1 MTGDR
6 YSSEREEKAVGI
18 TSLILHKYYCEN
30 DISAVIGYFDEPF
43 MWLGAGEAE
52 YAVGRDK
59 AREIFRKLAGMVPR
73 CNLSDEEYNACMLSP
88 DICMVTGR
96 VWISTAPEEG
106 IALRVHQRI
115 TTVFRWRD
123 DMPSCCHIHMSNP
136 YVEMEEDDIDF
147 PLKTAGQSS
156 GYLREC
162 IDDQKRKIAEQTK
175 ELASIYNTI
184 PCAIARLLKKNDGT
198 FSILSFNNAAASFA
212 GCPMDKVKDLDWS
225 EGYCTRIIAEDT
237 GRMKSA
243 LKKLKKVGD
252 TSHIDYKIDKGR
264 GKWTALSCT
273 NTVVARNE
281 EGLIIQRIAFDITER
296 IRLEE
301 MLSQLSFRDSLTGL
315 FNRNSFNH
323 MLDSRPEGNG
333 MLGIAYLDIN
343 GLKAANDRFGHSYGD
358 RLIKKTADIIRK
370 YFKDGAY
377 RIGGDEFV
385 IIDSRLDERK
395 FTERVAQLCRMME
408 ENGIHAAA
416 GLSWRCGKECSC
428 KEQFEETDRLMYQDK
443 EAFYDGRKRTDVK
456 KRASDNPA

>member
-1 MTGDR
+1 M
-6 YSSEREEKAVGI
+6 
-18 TSLILHKYYCEN
+18 
-30 DISAVIGYFDEPF
+30 
-43 MWLGAGEAE
+43 
-52 YAVGRDK
+52 
-59 AREIFRKLAGMVPR
+59 
-73 CNLSDEEYNACMLSP
+73 
-88 DICMVTGR
+88 
-96 VWISTAPEEG
+96 
-106 IALRVHQRI
+106 
-115 TTVFRWRD
+115 
-123 DMPSCCHIHMSNP
+123 
-136 YVEMEEDDIDF
+136 
-147 PLKTAGQSS
+147 
-156 GYLREC
+156 
-162 IDDQKRKIAEQTK
+162 
-175 ELASIYNTI
+175 
-184 PCAIARLLKKNDGT
+184 
-198 FSILSFNNAAASFA
+198 
-212 GCPMDKVKDLDWS
+212 KDLDWS

-296 IRLEE
+296 TRLEE

-395 FTERVAQLCRMME
+395 FTERVAQLCHMME
-408 ENGIHAAA
+408 ENGIPVAA

-443 EAFYDGRKRTDVK
+443 EAFYDGRKRAYVK